1 MSIAANVTGRRV
13 LITGGAGGIG
23 RAVAEAFALEDA
35 RVAIVDVDQAAC
47 QAVVDGLAHPERHV
61 AIAADLADISG
72 HDAVLTRTRESLG
85 GLDVLA
91 HLAAVLRRRASIDD
105 VTEEDWDA
113 QIDLNLKATFFLNR
127 AVVQVFRAQG
137 GGGRIINFASQGW
150 WTGGFGGS
158 VVYNA
163 SKGAVVS
170 MSRGLAR
177 SLAPEGITVNTVAPG
192 AVDTPMMRSGMT
204 DEGLADFVRMIPLGR
219 MAEPSE
225 LAGAV
230 LFLASEASRYVTGA
244 TINVSGGQLM
254 Y

>member
-1 MSIAANVTGRRV
+1 M
-13 LITGGAGGIG
+13 
-23 RAVAEAFALEDA
+23 
-35 RVAIVDVDQAAC
+35 
-47 QAVVDGLAHPERHV
+47 P
-61 AIAADLADISG
+61 ADLADISG

-163 SKGAVVS
+163 SKGR
-170 MSRGLAR
+170 RGLDEPADSRAR
-177 SLAPEGITVNTVAPG
+177 WPPRGSP
-192 AVDTPMMRSGMT
+192 
-204 DEGLADFVRMIPLGR
+204 
-219 MAEPSE
+219 
-225 LAGAV
+225 
-230 LFLASEASRYVTGA
+230 
-244 TINVSGGQLM
+244 
-254 Y
+254 

>member
-1 MSIAANVTGRRV
+1 
-13 LITGGAGGIG
+13 
-23 RAVAEAFALEDA
+23 
-35 RVAIVDVDQAAC
+35 
-47 QAVVDGLAHPERHV
+47 
-61 AIAADLADISG
+61 
-72 HDAVLTRTRESLG
+72 
-85 GLDVLA
+85 
-91 HLAAVLRRRASIDD
+91 
-105 VTEEDWDA
+105 
-113 QIDLNLKATFFLNR
+113 
-127 AVVQVFRAQG
+127 VVQVFRAQG

>member
-163 SKGAVVS
+163 SKGAVVT

>member
-85 GLDVLA
+85 GLDLLA